1 MIVDATGYRAA
12 GNPSSSC
19 QLPSN
24 QNLKSGM
31 PPQFRFIQAD
41 PDEFDDLDGFDVDYA
56 GVFNGVTAKYTN
68 VVDDLDSLSLKQDP
82 VPAEA
87 KAPEKHRKRKK
98 RSASSVKLTEEAHTL
113 SPRSNKRDSNRSIS
127 AYSQQLGKEIE
138 GRRSVSARSP
148 SPQPKTAIQQVK
160 EVSASSGMNRDN
172 ASTAVMGIEEKEEKK
187 HRRRKV
193 KKHTVQSYKNEP
205 TPGPLTEHTNNNA
218 SLAEGDNKAGMDV
231 SPINTWNPYKQG
243 KTPNL
248 SSAGF
253 AISASPINRSIGSRG
268 SHVEP
273 YASSTPA
280 IPELESF
287 YADLPIELN
296 DPGNNSLAKSIA
308 LDLSVADGA
317 KETSVASELS
327 LHEGLSEHRTGSSTK
342 LSAHS
347 PLSIHSALET
357 KSLTSNIVGLST
369 PKIKFE
375 GNQSV
380 KADNAPAALSG
391 HAASLSVEVADETI
405 SLRARI
411 KELEDAQKEVLL
423 QKMEEEKKSLLIEQS
438 MLASRLEQERSK
450 IADISYKIVHH
461 SITASMVGEP
471 ETDTE
476 RGDGHNHMDQDL
488 AILGPAPGADSNQG
502 EIVLTSSSGRQDTF
516 QETSKVQYSVVAND
530 SKQSS
535 AISTV
540 KSSPGKSG
548 LCLNESTQP
557 IKSKS
562 LHTRKRKKYIRSP
575 STSSLSTESS
585 DSSTASQERYHIHRI
600 RSKGSY
606 RSYRRRSKSEYKYLY
621 ASIKEMEAR
630 QFELLDRIAELAN
643 ETKTVRSI
651 GTDSV
656 PLGASV
662 TSSAEHSNSGYAHHG
677 SFPVMTPNFGMMS
690 LPVMPMMPMVSPMC
704 MTSIS
709 GAPYPHILPTTPLQ
723 RQIFPQYVTPPVS
736 HQSTYPVFPYYN
748 AAPQQQVPI
757 SNETAALISTVSHV
771 MGTTSVRPSVRDTIK
786 GIMTNYGLQN

>member
-1 MIVDATGYRAA
+1 
-12 GNPSSSC
+12 
-19 QLPSN
+19 
-24 QNLKSGM
+24 M

-68 VVDDLDSLSLKQDP
+68 VVDDLDSLSLKQGLTP
-82 VPAEA
+82 TEM
-87 KAPEKHRKRKK
+87 KAPEKHKKRKK
-98 RSASSVKLTEEAHTL
+98 RSASSVKPAEEAHTS
-113 SPRSNKRDSNRSIS
+113 SPRSNKKDSNRSIS
-127 AYSQQLGKEIE
+127 AYSQQPEKEIE

-148 SPQPKTAIQQVK
+148 SPQPKTVIQQIKK

-172 ASTAVMGIEEKEEKK
+172 GTTAIMSIEEKEEKK
-187 HRRRKV
+187 HRKRKV
-193 KKHTVQSYKNEP
+193 KKHTVHSYKNEP
-205 TPGPLTEHTNNNA
+205 TPGPLTDQTNVNA
-218 SLAEGDNKAGMDV
+218 SLAEGDNKAGVDV

-243 KTPNL
+243 KTLNL

-308 LDLSVADGA
+308 LDLSVMDGA
-317 KETSVASELS
+317 KEISVASELS
-327 LHEGLSEHRTGSSTK
+327 LHEGLSEHRAGSSTK

-369 PKIKFE
+369 PKTKSE
-375 GNQSV
+375 NNRSV
-380 KADNAPAALSG
+380 KADNLSIPPNG
-391 HAASLSVEVADETI
+391 HTASLSVEVADETT
-405 SLRARI
+405 SLKARI
-411 KELEDAQKEVLL
+411 KELEDAQKEALL
-423 QKMEEEKKSLLIEQS
+423 QKIEEEKKSLLLEQS
-438 MLASRLEQERSK
+438 VLVSRLEQERSK
-450 IADISYKIVHH
+450 IADISHKVIHH
-461 SITASMVGEP
+461 STTTSMIGEP
-471 ETDTE
+471 EIDAE
-476 RGDGHNHMDQDL
+476 KRDGHNHMDQDL
-488 AILGPAPGADSNQG
+488 VILGPTPGADSNRG
-502 EIVLTSSSGRQDTF
+502 DNALTSSSVKQDTF
-516 QETSKVQYSVVAND
+516 QEVSKVQCSVVAND
-530 SKQSS
+530 SRQSS
-535 AISTV
+535 AISNIR
-540 KSSPGKSG
+540 SSPGKSG
-548 LCLNESTQP
+548 LYPNETTQP

-575 STSSLSTESS
+575 SISSPSNESS
-585 DSSTASQERYHIHRI
+585 ESSTTSQERYHIHRS

-606 RSYRRRSKSEYKYLY
+606 RSHRRRSKSEYKYLY

-630 QFELLDRIAELAN
+630 QFELLDRIAELAK

-662 TSSAEHSNSGYAHHG
+662 ASSMEHSNPGYAHHG

-690 LPVMPMMPMVSPMC
+690 LPIMPMMPMVSPMC
-704 MTSIS
+704 MTSIA
-709 GAPYPHILPTTPLQ
+709 GASYPHILPTTPLQ
-723 RQIFPQYVTPPVS
+723 GQLFPQYVTPSVP
-736 HQSTYPVFPYYN
+736 HQSAYPVFPYYN
-748 AAPQQQVPI
+748 AASQQQVPI